1 MTVIAVKDMSRRY
14 GHVWALSHVSLN
26 IGGGQFVSIVGP
38 SGSGKTTLLSAI
50 GGLLTP
56 TEGEVLVN
64 GSSLY
69 RLPPGER
76 VAFRRKHFGF
86 IFQTF
91 NLVSYLTVVEN
102 VEVPLYLAGAT
113 RGQQRATA
121 TGLLHRVGLEQR
133 MQHLPSQLSA
143 GEQQRVAIAR
153 ALANSPSVVL
163 ADEPT
168 GNLDTGGGQDVMKQL
183 QALNADGVTV
193 LLVTHDADMAAFAS
207 RQVRISDGGVVS

>member
-1 MTVIAVKDMSRRY
+1 MIALRNMSRRY
-14 GHVWALSHVSLN
+14 GHVRALSHASLD
-26 IGGGQFVSIVGP
+26 IDGGEFVSIVGP

-56 TEGEVLVN
+56 TEGEVLVD

-69 RLPPGER
+69 QLPPGER

-91 NLVSYLTVVEN
+91 NLLTYLTVVEN

-113 RGQQRATA
+113 RCQQRETA
-121 TGLLHRVGLEQR
+121 TELLHRVGLEHR

-168 GNLDTGGGQDVMKQL
+168 GNLDSGGGHDIMKQL
-183 QALNADGVTV
+183 QSLNADGVTV
-193 LLVTHDADMAAFAS
+193 LLVTHDTDMAGFAS
-207 RQVRISDGGVVS
+207 RQVRINDGRVVS